1 MTIMGDRI
9 RPTNPTDWNDELI
22 ELAVVSQKKYKF
34 LRWGLKQQQQNHRVQ
49 RINLNATLEF

>member
-1 MTIMGDRI
+1 MGDRI